1 MDIVPCHAA
10 LDGTDGHR
18 NEAAANQ
25 YFLQLLQENRQVN
38 FFIQD
43 PRMQEALELR
53 AERRHAFVLD
63 NVYAEASSYIS
74 RLEST
79 ADAKHRQQFSF
90 ITESTEVL
98 VGQLN
103 NENRVF
109 RQIAEAEHR
118 AAQSLPTQLTRRD
131 QECRDERSMAMQL
144 GAQHSEVEALA
155 DFTLPPLKVP
165 RVKRCSRVDLAV
177 ANLRVAVTCET
188 SV

>member
-1 MDIVPCHAA
+1 MVT
-10 LDGTDGHR
+10 G

-25 YFLQLLQENRQVN
+25 YFLHLLQENRQVN

-63 NVYAEASSYIS
+63 NVFAEASSYIS
-74 RLEST
+74 RLEAT
-79 ADAKHRQQFSF
+79 ADANHRQQLSF
-90 ITESTEVL
+90 VRESTEVL

-103 NENRVF
+103 NENKVY

-118 AAQSLPTQLTRRD
+118 AAQSLQTQPTRRD

-144 GAQHSEVEALA
+144 GAQHSETEALA
-155 DFTLPPLKVP
+155 RTLASEIQTA
-165 RVKRCSRVDLAV
+165 RICASRTAHIV
-177 ANLRVAVTCET
+177 R
-188 SV
+188 